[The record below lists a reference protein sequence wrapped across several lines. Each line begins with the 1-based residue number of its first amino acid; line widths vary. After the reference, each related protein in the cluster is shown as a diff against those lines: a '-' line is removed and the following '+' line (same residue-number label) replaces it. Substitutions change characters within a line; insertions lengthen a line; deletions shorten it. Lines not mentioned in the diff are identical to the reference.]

1 MCTRRFRSRGYAEI
15 LHAVADGRQRRIRP
29 FTPQAAGATLILP
42 FSPATRITETAIRLL
57 KPNILKPKA
66 PELKIPDRVF
76 RCPQD
81 LSVTRL
87 KPRRIVIIGS
97 CLARAWPRVF
107 QTAETGCPADF
118 ILFNNFS
125 ELAERPPQPV
135 EDYDFQVVQLPIR
148 SVLPDHTF
156 FRLNYQDLSAYEKL
170 LEDAKQRM
178 SQILANAMR
187 WNSEHGMLS
196 FVCNFMVPQ
205 QNPMGRLL
213 PRYDLRNFV
222 YFTEKLN
229 EAMAGELKKYSNAHL
244 LDIDQIVSTYGRRY
258 FQDDVACQSNHGAA
272 LSNADFEHDQERLEA
287 VPKMTALYNVRSQ
300 DYLLI
305 IWNELVA
312 MYRTLRQVDTVK
324 LVIMDIDD
332 TLWRGVAA
340 EKAGEIPEMSG
351 WPLGLAEALGHLKS
365 RGVLLALA
373 SKNDETLL
381 RKLWD
386 PIMGVR
392 LKLEDFA
399 AHKVNWLPKAENIKE
414 LLREFNL
421 LPGNVLF
428 VDDNPVERASVQAAF
443 PGIRVMGA
451 NPYLWRRILL
461 WSAETQ
467 VAGITAESAARTDMM
482 RAQVEREGARRQM
495 SRGDF
500 LASLSLQL
508 AVQEID
514 AKHERFPRALELIN
528 KTNQFNTTGKRWTEQ
543 ELVAALA
550 KDTRLMVFSVKDNFT
565 AYGVVGVVVV
575 KGTRIE
581 QFVMSCRVAGMD
593 VEIGAI
599 SQVLKHMKG
608 EHCSAVLVDTELN
621 LLCRDLYPR
630 AGFEK
635 VGDHWERSLKPGLEM
650 PEHIKLVKSL

>member
-1 MCTRRFRSRGYAEI
+1 M
-15 LHAVADGRQRRIRP
+15 
-29 FTPQAAGATLILP
+29 
-42 FSPATRITETAIRLL
+42 
-57 KPNILKPKA
+57 
-66 PELKIPDRVF
+66 KIHDRVF
-76 RCPQD
+76 RCPPD
-81 LSVTRL
+81 LGVTPL
-87 KPRRIVIIGS
+87 HPRRIVIIGS
-97 CLARAWPRVF
+97 CLASGWPASIK
-107 QTAETGCPADF
+107 TAETGCPADY
-118 ILFNNFS
+118 ILFNNYAQ
-125 ELAERPPQPV
+125 LAERPPRPV

-148 SVLPDHTF
+148 SVLPDHAF
-156 FRLNYQDLSAYEKL
+156 FRLGYHDIAAYEKL
-170 LEDAKQRM
+170 LEDAKQRL
-178 SQILANAMR
+178 SQFLAAAMR
-187 WNSEHGMLS
+187 WNTAHGMLT
-196 FVCNFMVPQ
+196 FVCNFLLPQ

-229 EAMAGELKKYSNAHL
+229 EALADELKKYNNTHL
-244 LDIDQIVSTYGRRY
+244 LDVDQIVSTLGRRY
-258 FQDDVACQSNHGAA
+258 FQDDAVCQSNHGAA
-272 LSNADFEHDQERLEA
+272 LSNADFAYDQERLEP
-287 VPKMTALYNVRSQ
+287 VPQMTALYGIRNHE
-300 DYLLI
+300 YLLT

-312 MYRTLRQVDTVK
+312 MYRTLRQVDMVK

-340 EKAGEIPEMSG
+340 EKSNDVPEMAG
-351 WPLGLAEALGHLKS
+351 WPLGLAEALGYLKR
-365 RGVLLALA
+365 RGVLLAIA
-373 SKNDETLL
+373 SKNDEGLL

-386 PIMGVR
+386 PIMGVH
-392 LKLEDFA
+392 LSLEDFA

-414 LLREFNL
+414 LLREMNL

-428 VDDNPVERASVQAAF
+428 VDDNPVERAGIQAAF
-443 PGIRVMGA
+443 PGMRVMGS

-482 RAQVEREGARRQM
+482 RAQVEREGQRQQM

-508 AVQEID
+508 AVTEIN

-550 KDTRLMVFSVKDNFT
+550 KGTRLLVFSVKDSFT
-565 AYGVVGVVVV
+565 AYGVVGVVIV
-575 KGTRIE
+575 KGNRIE

-593 VEIGAI
+593 VEIGAVA
-599 SQVLKHMKG
+599 QVLKQMKG
-608 EHCSAVLVDTELN
+608 ERCSAVLIDTELN

-630 AGFEK
+630 CGFQKAGE
-635 VGDHWERSLKPGLEM
+635 DWERDLQPRLEM
-650 PEHIKLVKSL
+650 PEHIQLVKNL

>member
-1 MCTRRFRSRGYAEI
+1 MRGI
-15 LHAVADGRQRRIRP
+15 LHAVAQGRQRRIRP
-29 FTPQAAGATLILP
+29 FTLPAAGANLIP
-42 FSPATRITETAIRLL
+42 PRQPPRVTETAISL
-57 KPNILKPKA
+57 LKPKA
-66 PELKIPDRVF
+66 PDIKIHDRVF
-76 RCPQD
+76 RSPTD
-81 LSVTRL
+81 LSVTMLR
-87 KPRRIVIIGS
+87 PRRIVIIGS
-97 CLARAWPRVF
+97 CLASGWPASF
-107 QTAETGCPADF
+107 KTAETGCPADF
-118 ILFNNFS
+118 ILFNNYT
-125 ELAERPPQPV
+125 ELAEQPPQPV

-148 SVLPDHTF
+148 SVLPDHMF
-156 FRLNYQDLSAYEKL
+156 FRMDYNDLAAYERL
-170 LEDAKQRM
+170 LEDAKQRL
-178 SQILANAMR
+178 SQFLAAAMR
-187 WNSEHGMLS
+187 WNTGHGMLS
-196 FVCNFMVPQ
+196 FVCNFLVPQ

-229 EAMAGELKKYSNAHL
+229 EALADELKKYSNAHL
-244 LDIDQIVSTYGRRY
+244 LDVDQIVSTYGRRY
-258 FQDDVACQSNHGAA
+258 FQDDVVCQTNHGGA
-272 LSNADFEHDQERLEA
+272 LSNADLAYDKERLEP
-287 VPKMTALYNVRSQ
+287 VPQMTALYGIRNHEF
-300 DYLLI
+300 LLT

-312 MYRTLRQVDTVK
+312 MFRTLRQVDMVK

-340 EKAGEIPEMSG
+340 EKADDAPEMAG
-351 WPLGLAEALGHLKS
+351 WPLGLAEALGHLKN

-386 PIMGVR
+386 PIMGMH

-399 AHKVNWLPKAENIKE
+399 AHKVNWLPKSENIKE
-414 LLREFNL
+414 LLREMNL

-428 VDDNPVERASVQAAF
+428 VDDNPVERASIKAAF
-443 PGIRVMGA
+443 PGMRVMGS

-482 RAQVEREGARRQM
+482 RAQVEREGARQQM

-508 AVQEID
+508 AVQEIG

-550 KDTRLMVFSVKDNFT
+550 KDTRLMVFSVKDKFT

-599 SQVLKHMKG
+599 SQVLKQMKG
-608 EHCSAVLVDTELN
+608 ERCSAALVDTELN

-630 AGFEK
+630 CGFGK
-635 VGDHWERSLKPGLEM
+635 QGDGWERNLKPALEM
-650 PEHIKLVKSL
+650 PEHIELVRSL

>member
-1 MCTRRFRSRGYAEI
+1 MKI
-15 LHAVADGRQRRIRP
+15 HD
-29 FTPQAAGATLILP
+29 
-42 FSPATRITETAIRLL
+42 RL
-57 KPNILKPKA
+57 
-66 PELKIPDRVF
+66 F
-76 RCPQD
+76 RCPTD
-81 LSVTRL
+81 LSITPLR
-87 KPRRIVIIGS
+87 PRRIVIIGS
-97 CLARAWPRVF
+97 CLASGWPAAIK
-107 QTAETGCPADF
+107 TAETGCPADY

-125 ELAERPPQPV
+125 QLAERPPQPV

-148 SVLPDHTF
+148 SVLPDQAF
-156 FRLNYQDLSAYEKL
+156 FRLGYSDISAYEKL

-178 SQILANAMR
+178 SQFLAAAMR
-187 WNSEHGMLS
+187 WNTEHGMLS

-222 YFTEKLN
+222 YFTEQLN
-229 EAMAGELKKYSNAHL
+229 EALTEELKKYNNAYL
-244 LDIDQIVSTYGRRY
+244 LDIDQIVSTFGRRY
-258 FQDDVACQSNHGAA
+258 FQDDAVCQSNHGAA
-272 LSNADFEHDQERLEA
+272 LSNADFANDQERLEA
-287 VPKMTALYNVRSQ
+287 VPKMTELYSIRNHE
-300 DYLLI
+300 YLLI

-312 MYRTLRQVDTVK
+312 MYRTLRQVDMVK
-324 LVIMDIDD
+324 LVIVDIDD

-340 EKAGEIPEMSG
+340 EKATDTPEMAG
-351 WPLGLAEALGHLKS
+351 WPLGLAEALGYLKR
-365 RGVLLALA
+365 RGVLLAIA
-373 SKNDETLL
+373 SKNDEGLL

-386 PIMGVR
+386 PIMGVH
-392 LKLEDFA
+392 LSLEDFA
-399 AHKVNWLPKAENIKE
+399 ALKVNWLPKAENIKE
-414 LLREFNL
+414 LLREMNL

-443 PGIRVMGA
+443 PGMRVMGS

-467 VAGITAESAARTDMM
+467 VAGITAESGARTDMM
-482 RAQVEREGARRQM
+482 RAQVEREGARQQM

-500 LASLSLQL
+500 LASLSLRL

-543 ELVAALA
+543 ELVATLA
-550 KDTRLMVFSVKDNFT
+550 KGTKLLVFGVKDNFT
-565 AYGVVGVVVV
+565 AYGVVGVVIV

-593 VEIGAI
+593 VEIGAV

-608 EHCSAVLVDTELN
+608 ERCSAVLVDTELN

-630 AGFEK
+630 CGFEK
-635 VGDHWERSLKPGLEM
+635 QGEDWERSLKPALEM
-650 PEHIKLVKSL
+650 PEHIQLVKSL